1 MSMPAFTLSSSY
13 LLGFEFFALSFINM
27 VIYVVIVIVGLLVAF
42 SRFYRKVGPEEALV
56 ITGLGGLNVAT
67 GKGIMVI
74 PIVHRAEQMDLSVKR
89 IEIARKGEV
98 GLICRDNIRADIEVA
113 FFVRVNN
120 TVGDIRNVAQ
130 SLGCRRAS
138 SRDALI
144 ELFDA
149 KFSEALKTVGKHFD
163 FVELYNER
171 DKFKEEIL
179 KIIGTDLNGYVLD
192 DCAIDYLEQ
201 TPVEKLSPTNI
212 LDAEGIKKIT
222 DLTAREHV
230 LSNNIT
236 REKEKIIKKQD
247 VEAQETIL
255 ELERQRIEAVEKQI
269 REIASLTAREHA
281 EASRVEHEERLKA
294 ESARIRTDEE
304 LAIAE
309 ENKLRQVIVAEKSKD
324 RTHAVETERVEK
336 DRQLEVTERE
346 RVVGVADIEKDK
358 AIEVEKRNIQE
369 VIRERVI
376 VERAVV
382 EEQERIKDTE
392 EFAGADRLKQVTV
405 TKAEMEAEENLVKE
419 VKAAEAQ
426 KTSAGLLAE
435 KIVIEAEADKTATE
449 KKSDAIKVM
458 AEAKT
463 ADGAAVGLADAQVM
477 IAKAT
482 ATEKTGQA
490 EANVMIAKAEGTQ
503 KTGEAEANVLIAKAE
518 ATEKAGTAEAT
529 VMQLKFSSEAT
540 GIVEKAKAM
549 KLFDGVGREHEEF
562 KIRINKDKDIELAAI
577 AAQRE
582 IAEAQAGIVG
592 EALKSARID
601 IVGGETTFFDK
612 IVDSIKSGKSIDRFV
627 HNSETLTD
635 IKNTFFNG
643 NPEYFED
650 QLQTFISRFG
660 MSFEDVKNLSVAAL
674 ISQLLV
680 QADSDEDKSVLNR
693 LLATVKNLGISEKKV
708 SSFINAKVKK

>member
-1 MSMPAFTLSSSY
+1 MSISVLQLPTAQ
-13 LLGFEFFALSFINM
+13 LLGVDLFSGSIVTAI
-27 VIYVVIVIVGLLVAF
+27 VVIGVVLAGFAMAL

-56 ITGLGGLNVAT
+56 RTGVGNLKVAN
-67 GKGIMVI
+67 GEGIFVI
-74 PIVHRAEQMDLSVKR
+74 PILHRADQMDLSVKR
-89 IEIARKGEV
+89 IEIARKGEA

-120 TVGDIRNVAQ
+120 TSNDIRNVAQ
-130 SLGCRRAS
+130 SLGCKRAS

-179 KIIGTDLNGYVLD
+179 KIIGTDLNGYILD
-192 DCAIDYLEQ
+192 DCAIDFLEQ
-201 TPVEKLSPTNI
+201 TPLEKLSPTNI

-236 REKEKIIKKQD
+236 REKEKTIKKQD

-255 ELERQRIEAVEKQI
+255 ELERQRVEAVEKQK
-269 REIASLTAREHA
+269 REIASLTAREEA
-281 EASRVEHEERLKA
+281 EARQVEHQERLKA

-304 LAIAE
+304 LSIAE
-309 ENKLRQVIVAEKSKD
+309 ENKLRQIIVAQKNKE
-324 RTHAVETERVEK
+324 RTDAVETERVEK
-336 DRQLEVTERE
+336 DRLLEVTERE
-346 RVVGVADIEKDK
+346 RVVGIADIEKDK

-382 EEQERIKDTE
+382 EEEERIKDTH
-392 EFAGADRLKQVTV
+392 EFATADRLKQVTV
-405 TKAEMEAEENLVKE
+405 TKAEMEAQENLVKE

-426 KTSAGLLAE
+426 KSSAELLAE
-435 KIVIEAEADKTATE
+435 KMVIEAEAEKTATE

-463 ADGAAVGLADAQVM
+463 ADGAAEGLADAQVM

-490 EANVMIAKAEGTQ
+490 EANVMM
-503 KTGEAEANVLIAKAE
+503 AKAE
-518 ATEKAGTAEAT
+518 ATEKTGTAEAN
-529 VMQLKFSSEAT
+529 VMKLKFSSEAN
-540 GIVEKAKAM
+540 GIEEKANAM
-549 KLFDGVGREHEEF
+549 KLFDEVGRDHEEF
-562 KIRINKDKDIELAAI
+562 KIKINKEKDIELAAI
-577 AAQRE
+577 SAQQE

-643 NPEYFED
+643 NPDYFED

-660 MSFEDVKNLSVAAL
+660 MSFEDAKNLSIAAL

-680 QADSDEDKSVLNR
+680 QAESDEDRSTLNR
-693 LLATVKNLGISEKKV
+693 LLATVKNLGISDQKV
-708 SSFINAKVKK
+708 SSFMKAKVQS

>member
-1 MSMPAFTLSSSY
+1 MSISVLQLPTAQ
-13 LLGFEFFALSFINM
+13 LLGVDLFSGSIFTAI
-27 VIYVVIVIVGLLVAF
+27 VVIGVVLAGFAMAL

-56 ITGLGGLNVAT
+56 RTGVGNLKVAN
-67 GKGIMVI
+67 GEGIFVI
-74 PIVHRAEQMDLSVKR
+74 PILHRADQMDLSVKR
-89 IEIARKGEV
+89 IEIARKGEA

-120 TVGDIRNVAQ
+120 TSNDIRNVAQ
-130 SLGCRRAS
+130 SLGCKRAS
-138 SRDALI
+138 SREALV

-179 KIIGTDLNGYVLD
+179 KIIGTDLNGYILD
-192 DCAIDYLEQ
+192 DCAIDFLEQ
-201 TPVEKLSPTNI
+201 TPLEKLSPTNI

-236 REKEKIIKKQD
+236 REKEKTIKKQD

-255 ELERQRIEAVEKQI
+255 ELERQRVEAVEKQK
-269 REIASLTAREHA
+269 REIASLTAREEA
-281 EASRVEHEERLKA
+281 EARQVEHQERLKA

-304 LAIAE
+304 LSIAE
-309 ENKLRQVIVAEKSKD
+309 ENKLRQIIVAQKNKE
-324 RTHAVETERVEK
+324 RTDAVETERVEK
-336 DRQLEVTERE
+336 DRLLEVTERE
-346 RVVGVADIEKDK
+346 RVVGIADIEKDK

-382 EEQERIKDTE
+382 EEEERIKDTH
-392 EFAGADRLKQVTV
+392 EFATADRLKQVTV
-405 TKAEMEAEENLVKE
+405 TKAEMEAQENLVKE

-426 KTSAGLLAE
+426 KSSAELLAE
-435 KIVIEAEADKTATE
+435 KVVIEAEAEKTATE

-463 ADGAAVGLADAQVM
+463 ADGAAEGLADAQVM

-490 EANVMIAKAEGTQ
+490 EANVMM
-503 KTGEAEANVLIAKAE
+503 AKAE
-518 ATEKAGTAEAT
+518 ATEKTGTAEAN
-529 VMQLKFSSEAT
+529 VMKLKFSSEAN
-540 GIVEKAKAM
+540 GIEEKANAM
-549 KLFDGVGREHEEF
+549 KLFDEVGRDHEEF
-562 KIRINKDKDIELAAI
+562 KIKINKEKDIELAAI
-577 AAQRE
+577 TAQQE

-643 NPEYFED
+643 NPDYFED

-660 MSFEDVKNLSVAAL
+660 MSFEDAKNLSIAAL

-680 QADSDEDKSVLNR
+680 QAESDEDRSTLNR
-693 LLATVKNLGISEKKV
+693 LLATVKNLGISDQKV
-708 SSFINAKVKK
+708 SSFMKAKVQS

>member
-1 MSMPAFTLSSSY
+1 MSISTFQLPAAF
-13 LLGFEFFALSFINM
+13 LLGVDFFSES
-27 VIYVVIVIVGLLVAF
+27 VVIAGLLIGVFVIGFAVAV

-56 ITGLGGLNVAT
+56 RTGVGNLKVAN
-67 GKGIMVI
+67 GEGIFVI
-74 PIVHRAEQMDLSVKR
+74 PVLHRADQMDLSVKR

-120 TVGDIRNVAQ
+120 TANDIRNVAQ
-130 SLGCRRAS
+130 SLGCKRAS
-138 SRDALI
+138 SREALV

-201 TPVEKLSPTNI
+201 TPLEKLSPTNI

-230 LSNNIT
+230 LSNHIT
-236 REKEKIIKKQD
+236 REKEKTIKKQD

-255 ELERQRIEAVEKQI
+255 ELERQRVEAVEKQT

-281 EASRVEHEERLKA
+281 EARRVEHEERLKA
-294 ESARIRTDEE
+294 ETARIRTDEE

-309 ENKLRQVIVAEKSKD
+309 ENKLRQVIVAEKSKQ
-324 RTHAVETERVEK
+324 RTEAVETERVEK
-336 DRQLEVTERE
+336 DRLLEVTERE
-346 RVVGVADIEKDK
+346 RVVGIADIEKDK

-382 EEQERIKDTE
+382 EEEERIKDTH
-392 EFAGADRLKQVTV
+392 EFATADRLKQVTV
-405 TKAEMEAEENLVKE
+405 TRAEMEAQENLVKE

-426 KTSAGLLAE
+426 KSSAELLAE
-435 KIVIEAEADKTATE
+435 KVVIEAEADKTATE

-463 ADGAAVGLADAQVM
+463 ADGAALGLADAQVM

-490 EANVMIAKAEGTQ
+490 EANV
-503 KTGEAEANVLIAKAE
+503 LIAKAE
-518 ATEKAGTAEAT
+518 ATEKTGTAEAK
-529 VMQLKFSSEAT
+529 VMQLKYSSEAT
-540 GIVEKAKAM
+540 GIVDKAKAM
-549 KLFDGVGREHEEF
+549 KLFDGVGRDHEEF
-562 KIRINKDKDIELAAI
+562 KIKINKEKDIELAAI
-577 AAQRE
+577 AAQQE

-643 NPEYFED
+643 NPDYFED

-660 MSFEDVKNLSVAAL
+660 MSFEDVKNLSIAAL
-674 ISQLLV
+674 ISQMLV
-680 QADSDEDKSVLNR
+680 QAEGEEDRSTLNR
-693 LLATVKNLGISEKKV
+693 LLSTVKNLGIADKKV
-708 SSFINAKVKK
+708 SSFLKTKVEK

>member
-1 MSMPAFTLSSSY
+1 MSISVLQLPTAQ
-13 LLGFEFFALSFINM
+13 LLGVDLFSGSIFTAI
-27 VIYVVIVIVGLLVAF
+27 VVIGIGLTGFAMAL

-56 ITGLGGLNVAT
+56 RTGVGNLKVAN
-67 GKGIMVI
+67 GEGIFVI
-74 PIVHRAEQMDLSVKR
+74 PILHRADQMDLSVKR
-89 IEIARKGEV
+89 IEIARKGEA

-120 TVGDIRNVAQ
+120 TSNDIRNVAQ
-130 SLGCRRAS
+130 SLGCKRAS
-138 SRDALI
+138 SREALV

-179 KIIGTDLNGYVLD
+179 KIIGTDLNGYILD
-192 DCAIDYLEQ
+192 DCAIDFLEQ
-201 TPVEKLSPTNI
+201 TPLEKLSPTNI

-236 REKEKIIKKQD
+236 REKEKTIKKQD

-255 ELERQRIEAVEKQI
+255 ELERQRVEAVEKQK
-269 REIASLTAREHA
+269 REIASLTAREEA
-281 EASRVEHEERLKA
+281 EARQVEHQERLKA

-304 LAIAE
+304 LSIAE
-309 ENKLRQVIVAEKSKD
+309 ENKLRQIIVAQKNKE
-324 RTHAVETERVEK
+324 RTDAVETERVEK
-336 DRQLEVTERE
+336 DRLLEVTERE
-346 RVVGVADIEKDK
+346 RVVGIADIEKDK

-382 EEQERIKDTE
+382 EEEERIKDTH
-392 EFAGADRLKQVTV
+392 EFATADRLKQVTV
-405 TKAEMEAEENLVKE
+405 TKAEMEAQENLVKE

-426 KTSAGLLAE
+426 KSSAELLAE
-435 KIVIEAEADKTATE
+435 KMVIEAEAEKTATE

-463 ADGAAVGLADAQVM
+463 ADGAAEGLADAQVM

-490 EANVMIAKAEGTQ
+490 EANVMM
-503 KTGEAEANVLIAKAE
+503 AKAE
-518 ATEKAGTAEAT
+518 ATEKTGTAEAN
-529 VMQLKFSSEAT
+529 VMKLKFSSEAN
-540 GIVEKAKAM
+540 GIEEKANAM
-549 KLFDGVGREHEEF
+549 KLFDEVGRDHEEF
-562 KIRINKDKDIELAAI
+562 KIKLNKEKDIELAAI
-577 AAQRE
+577 SAQQE

-643 NPEYFED
+643 NPDYFED

-660 MSFEDVKNLSVAAL
+660 MSFEDAKNLSIAAL

-680 QADSDEDKSVLNR
+680 QAESNEDRSTLNR
-693 LLATVKNLGISEKKV
+693 LLATVKNLGISDQKV
-708 SSFINAKVKK
+708 SSFMKAKVES

>member
-1 MSMPAFTLSSSY
+1 MFLPANLTSSMPLLAYDF
-13 LLGFEFFALSFINM
+13 LGFSLLTW
-27 VIYVVIVIVGLLVAF
+27 VVIGFFGAIIFSGFLTVV

-56 ITGLGGLNVAT
+56 ITGYKGLKVAT
-67 GKGIMVI
+67 GEGTLVI

-120 TVGDIRNVAQ
+120 TSNDIRNVAQ
-130 SLGCRRAS
+130 SLGCKRAS
-138 SRDALI
+138 SREALV

-201 TPVEKLSPTNI
+201 TPLEKLSPTNI

-230 LSNNIT
+230 LANNIT
-236 REKEKIIKKQD
+236 REKEKTIKKQD

-255 ELERQRIEAVEKQI
+255 ELERQRVEAVEKQK
-269 REIASLTAREHA
+269 REIASLTAREEA
-281 EASRVEHEERLKA
+281 EARQVEHQERLKA

-304 LAIAE
+304 LSIAE
-309 ENKLRQVIVAEKSKD
+309 ENKLRQIIVAQKNKE
-324 RTHAVETERVEK
+324 RTDAVETERVEK
-336 DRQLEVTERE
+336 DRLLEVTERE
-346 RVVGVADIEKDK
+346 RVVGIADIEKDK

-382 EEQERIKDTE
+382 EEEERIKDTH
-392 EFAGADRLKQVTV
+392 EFATADRLKQVTV
-405 TKAEMEAEENLVKE
+405 TKAEMEAQENLVKE

-426 KTSAGLLAE
+426 KSSAELLAE
-435 KIVIEAEADKTATE
+435 KVVIEAEAEKTATE

-463 ADGAAVGLADAQVM
+463 ADGAAEGLADAQVM

-490 EANVMIAKAEGTQ
+490 EANVMM
-503 KTGEAEANVLIAKAE
+503 AKAE
-518 ATEKAGTAEAT
+518 ATEKTGTAEAN
-529 VMQLKFSSEAT
+529 VMKLKFSSEAN
-540 GIVEKAKAM
+540 GIEEKANAM
-549 KLFDGVGREHEEF
+549 KLFDEVGRDHEEF
-562 KIRINKDKDIELAAI
+562 KIKINKEKDIELAAI
-577 AAQRE
+577 TAQQE

-643 NPEYFED
+643 NPDYFED

-660 MSFEDVKNLSVAAL
+660 MSFEDAKNLSIAAL

-680 QADSDEDKSVLNR
+680 QAESNEDRSTLNR
-693 LLATVKNLGISEKKV
+693 LLATVKNLGISDQKV
-708 SSFINAKVKK
+708 SSFMKAKVES

>member
-1 MSMPAFTLSSSY
+1 MSISVLQLPTAQ
-13 LLGFEFFALSFINM
+13 LLGVDLFSGSIFTAI
-27 VIYVVIVIVGLLVAF
+27 VVIGIGLAGFAMAL

-56 ITGLGGLNVAT
+56 RTGVGNLKVAN
-67 GKGIMVI
+67 GEGIFVI
-74 PIVHRAEQMDLSVKR
+74 PILHRADQMDLSVKR
-89 IEIARKGEV
+89 IEIFRKGEA

-120 TVGDIRNVAQ
+120 TSNDIRNVAQ
-130 SLGCRRAS
+130 SLGCKRAS
-138 SRDALI
+138 SREALI

-179 KIIGTDLNGYVLD
+179 KIIGTDLNGYILD
-192 DCAIDYLEQ
+192 DCAIDFLEQ
-201 TPVEKLSPTNI
+201 TPLEKLSPTNI

-222 DLTAREHV
+222 DLTSREHV
-230 LSNNIT
+230 LANNIT
-236 REKEKIIKKQD
+236 REKEKTIKKQD

-255 ELERQRIEAVEKQI
+255 ELERQRVEAVEKQK
-269 REIASLTAREHA
+269 REIASLTAREEA
-281 EASRVEHEERLKA
+281 EARQVEHQERLKA

-304 LAIAE
+304 LSIAE
-309 ENKLRQVIVAEKSKD
+309 ENKLRQIIVAQKNKE
-324 RTHAVETERVEK
+324 RTDAVETERVEK
-336 DRQLEVTERE
+336 DRLLEVTERE
-346 RVVGVADIEKDK
+346 RVVGIADIEKDK

-382 EEQERIKDTE
+382 EEEERIKDTH
-392 EFAGADRLKQVTV
+392 EFATADRLKQVTV
-405 TKAEMEAEENLVKE
+405 TKAEMEAQENLVKE

-426 KTSAGLLAE
+426 KSSAELLAE
-435 KIVIEAEADKTATE
+435 KMVIEAEAEKTATE

-463 ADGAAVGLADAQVM
+463 ADGAAEGLADAQVM

-490 EANVMIAKAEGTQ
+490 EANVMM
-503 KTGEAEANVLIAKAE
+503 AKAE
-518 ATEKAGTAEAT
+518 ATEKTGTAEAN
-529 VMQLKFSSEAT
+529 VMKLKFSSEAN
-540 GIVEKAKAM
+540 GIEEKANAM
-549 KLFDGVGREHEEF
+549 KLFDEVGRDHEEF
-562 KIRINKDKDIELAAI
+562 KIKLNKEKDIELAAI
-577 AAQRE
+577 TAQQE

-643 NPEYFED
+643 NPDYFED

-660 MSFEDVKNLSVAAL
+660 MSFEDAKNLSIAAL

-680 QADSDEDKSVLNR
+680 QAESNEDRSTLNR
-693 LLATVKNLGISEKKV
+693 LLATVKNLGISDQKV
-708 SSFINAKVKK
+708 SSFMKAKVES

>member
-1 MSMPAFTLSSSY
+1 MSISVLQLPTAQ
-13 LLGFEFFALSFINM
+13 LLGVDLFSGSIFTAI
-27 VIYVVIVIVGLLVAF
+27 VVIGVVLAGFAMAL

-56 ITGLGGLNVAT
+56 RTGVGNLKVAN
-67 GKGIMVI
+67 GEGIFVI
-74 PIVHRAEQMDLSVKR
+74 PILHRADQMDLSVKR
-89 IEIARKGEV
+89 IEIARKGEA

-120 TVGDIRNVAQ
+120 TSNDIRNVAQ
-130 SLGCRRAS
+130 SLGCKRAS
-138 SRDALI
+138 SREALV

-179 KIIGTDLNGYVLD
+179 KIIGTDLNGYILD
-192 DCAIDYLEQ
+192 DCAIDFLEQ
-201 TPVEKLSPTNI
+201 TPLEKLSPTNI

-236 REKEKIIKKQD
+236 REKEKTIKKQD

-255 ELERQRIEAVEKQI
+255 ELERQRVEAVEKQK
-269 REIASLTAREHA
+269 REIASLTAREEA
-281 EASRVEHEERLKA
+281 EARQVEHQERLKA

-304 LAIAE
+304 LSIAE
-309 ENKLRQVIVAEKSKD
+309 ENKLRQIIVAQKNKE
-324 RTHAVETERVEK
+324 RTDAVETERVEK
-336 DRQLEVTERE
+336 DRLLEVTERE
-346 RVVGVADIEKDK
+346 RVVGIADIEKDK

-382 EEQERIKDTE
+382 EEEERIKDTH
-392 EFAGADRLKQVTV
+392 EFATADRLKQVTV
-405 TKAEMEAEENLVKE
+405 TKAEMEAQENLVKE

-426 KTSAGLLAE
+426 KSSAELLAE
-435 KIVIEAEADKTATE
+435 KMVIEAEAEKTATE

-463 ADGAAVGLADAQVM
+463 ADGAAEGLADAQVM

-490 EANVMIAKAEGTQ
+490 EANVMM
-503 KTGEAEANVLIAKAE
+503 AKAE
-518 ATEKAGTAEAT
+518 ATEKTGTAEAN
-529 VMQLKFSSEAT
+529 VMKLKFSSEAN
-540 GIVEKAKAM
+540 GIEEKANAM
-549 KLFDGVGREHEEF
+549 KLFDEVGRDHEEF
-562 KIRINKDKDIELAAI
+562 KIKLNKEKDIELAAI
-577 AAQRE
+577 SAQQE

-643 NPEYFED
+643 NPDYFED

-660 MSFEDVKNLSVAAL
+660 MSFEDAKNLSIAAL

-680 QADSDEDKSVLNR
+680 QAESNEDRSTLNR
-693 LLATVKNLGISEKKV
+693 LLATVKNLGISDQKV
-708 SSFINAKVKK
+708 SSFMKAKVES

>member
-1 MSMPAFTLSSSY
+1 MSISVLQLPTAQ
-13 LLGFEFFALSFINM
+13 LLGVDLFSGSIFTAI
-27 VIYVVIVIVGLLVAF
+27 VVIGIGLAGFAMAL

-56 ITGLGGLNVAT
+56 RTGVGNLKVAN
-67 GKGIMVI
+67 GEGIFVI
-74 PIVHRAEQMDLSVKR
+74 PILHRADQMDLSVKR
-89 IEIARKGEV
+89 IEIFRKGEA

-120 TVGDIRNVAQ
+120 TSNDIRNVAQ
-130 SLGCRRAS
+130 SLGCKRAS
-138 SRDALI
+138 SREALI

-179 KIIGTDLNGYVLD
+179 KIIGTDLNGYILD
-192 DCAIDYLEQ
+192 DCAIDFLEQ
-201 TPVEKLSPTNI
+201 TPLEKLSPTNI

-222 DLTAREHV
+222 DLTSREHV
-230 LSNNIT
+230 LANNIT
-236 REKEKIIKKQD
+236 REKEKTIKKQD

-255 ELERQRIEAVEKQI
+255 ELERQRVEAVEKQK
-269 REIASLTAREHA
+269 REIASLTAREEA
-281 EASRVEHEERLKA
+281 EARQVEHQERLKA

-304 LAIAE
+304 LSIAE
-309 ENKLRQVIVAEKSKD
+309 ENKLRQIIVAQKNKE
-324 RTHAVETERVEK
+324 RTDAVETERVEK
-336 DRQLEVTERE
+336 DRLLEVTERE
-346 RVVGVADIEKDK
+346 RVVGIADIEKDK

-382 EEQERIKDTE
+382 EEEERIKDTH
-392 EFAGADRLKQVTV
+392 EFATADRLKQVTV
-405 TKAEMEAEENLVKE
+405 TKAEMEAQENLVKE

-426 KTSAGLLAE
+426 KSSAELLAE
-435 KIVIEAEADKTATE
+435 KVVIEAEAEKTATE

-463 ADGAAVGLADAQVM
+463 ADGAAEGLADAQVM

-490 EANVMIAKAEGTQ
+490 EANVMM
-503 KTGEAEANVLIAKAE
+503 AKAE
-518 ATEKAGTAEAT
+518 ATEKTGTAEAN
-529 VMQLKFSSEAT
+529 VMKLKFSSEAN
-540 GIVEKAKAM
+540 GIEEKANAM
-549 KLFDGVGREHEEF
+549 KLFDEVGRDHEEF
-562 KIRINKDKDIELAAI
+562 KIKINKEKDIELAAI
-577 AAQRE
+577 TAQQE

-643 NPEYFED
+643 NPDYFED

-660 MSFEDVKNLSVAAL
+660 MSFEDAKNLSIAAL

-680 QADSDEDKSVLNR
+680 QAESNEDRSTLNR
-693 LLATVKNLGISEKKV
+693 LLATVKNLGISDQKV
-708 SSFINAKVKK
+708 SSFMKAKVES

>member
-1 MSMPAFTLSSSY
+1 MSISVLQLPTAQLRGVDLFSGSIFT
-13 LLGFEFFALSFINM
+13 AI
-27 VIYVVIVIVGLLVAF
+27 VVIGVVLAGFAMAL

-56 ITGLGGLNVAT
+56 RTGVGNLKVAN
-67 GKGIMVI
+67 GEGIFVI
-74 PIVHRAEQMDLSVKR
+74 PILHRADQMDLSVKR
-89 IEIARKGEV
+89 IEIARKGEA

-120 TVGDIRNVAQ
+120 TSNDIRNVAQ
-130 SLGCRRAS
+130 SLGCKRAS

-179 KIIGTDLNGYVLD
+179 KIIGTDLNGYILD
-192 DCAIDYLEQ
+192 DCAIDFLEQ
-201 TPVEKLSPTNI
+201 TPLEKLSPTNI

-236 REKEKIIKKQD
+236 REKEKTIKKQD

-255 ELERQRIEAVEKQI
+255 ELERQRVEAVEKQK
-269 REIASLTAREHA
+269 REIASLTAREEA
-281 EASRVEHEERLKA
+281 EARQVEHQERLKA

-304 LAIAE
+304 LSIAE
-309 ENKLRQVIVAEKSKD
+309 ENKLRQIIVAQKNKE
-324 RTHAVETERVEK
+324 RTDAVETERVEK
-336 DRQLEVTERE
+336 DRLLEVTERE
-346 RVVGVADIEKDK
+346 RVVGIADIEKDK

-382 EEQERIKDTE
+382 EEEERIKDTH
-392 EFAGADRLKQVTV
+392 EFATADRLKQVTV
-405 TKAEMEAEENLVKE
+405 TKAEMEAQENLVKE

-426 KTSAGLLAE
+426 KSSAELLAE
-435 KIVIEAEADKTATE
+435 KMVIEAEAEKTATE

-463 ADGAAVGLADAQVM
+463 ADGAAEGLADAQVM

-490 EANVMIAKAEGTQ
+490 EANVMM
-503 KTGEAEANVLIAKAE
+503 AKAE
-518 ATEKAGTAEAT
+518 ATEKTGTAEAN
-529 VMQLKFSSEAT
+529 VMKLKFSSEAN
-540 GIVEKAKAM
+540 GIEEKANAM
-549 KLFDGVGREHEEF
+549 KLFDEVGRDHEEF
-562 KIRINKDKDIELAAI
+562 KIKLNKEKDIELAAI
-577 AAQRE
+577 SAQQE

-643 NPEYFED
+643 NPDYFED

-660 MSFEDVKNLSVAAL
+660 MSFEDAKNLSIAAL

-680 QADSDEDKSVLNR
+680 QAESDEDRSTLNR
-693 LLATVKNLGISEKKV
+693 LLATVKNLGISDQKV
-708 SSFINAKVKK
+708 SSFMKAKVQS

>member
-1 MSMPAFTLSSSY
+1 MSISVLQLPTAQ
-13 LLGFEFFALSFINM
+13 LLGVDLFSGSIFTAI
-27 VIYVVIVIVGLLVAF
+27 VVIGVVLAGFAMAL

-56 ITGLGGLNVAT
+56 RTGVGNLKVAN
-67 GKGIMVI
+67 GEGIFVI
-74 PIVHRAEQMDLSVKR
+74 PILHRADQMDLSVKR
-89 IEIARKGEV
+89 IEIARKGEA

-120 TVGDIRNVAQ
+120 TSNDIRNVAQ
-130 SLGCRRAS
+130 SLGCKRAS
-138 SRDALI
+138 SREALV

-179 KIIGTDLNGYVLD
+179 KIIGTDLNGYILD
-192 DCAIDYLEQ
+192 DCAIDFLEQ
-201 TPVEKLSPTNI
+201 TPLEKLSPTNI

-236 REKEKIIKKQD
+236 REKEKTIKKQD

-255 ELERQRIEAVEKQI
+255 ELERQRVEAVEKQK
-269 REIASLTAREHA
+269 REIASLTAREEA
-281 EASRVEHEERLKA
+281 EARQVEHQERLKA

-304 LAIAE
+304 LSIAE
-309 ENKLRQVIVAEKSKD
+309 ENKLRQIIVAQKNKE
-324 RTHAVETERVEK
+324 RTDAVETERVEK
-336 DRQLEVTERE
+336 DRLLEVTERE
-346 RVVGVADIEKDK
+346 RVVGIADIEKDK

-382 EEQERIKDTE
+382 EEEERIKDTH
-392 EFAGADRLKQVTV
+392 EFATADRLKQVTV
-405 TKAEMEAEENLVKE
+405 TKAEMEAQENLVKE

-426 KTSAGLLAE
+426 KSSAELLAE
-435 KIVIEAEADKTATE
+435 KMVIEAEAEKTATE

-463 ADGAAVGLADAQVM
+463 ADGAAEGLADAQVM

-490 EANVMIAKAEGTQ
+490 EANVMM
-503 KTGEAEANVLIAKAE
+503 AKAE
-518 ATEKAGTAEAT
+518 ATEKTGTAEAN
-529 VMQLKFSSEAT
+529 VMKLKFSSEAN
-540 GIVEKAKAM
+540 GIEEKANAM
-549 KLFDGVGREHEEF
+549 KLFDEVGRDHEEF
-562 KIRINKDKDIELAAI
+562 KIKLNKEKDIELAAI
-577 AAQRE
+577 SAQQE

-643 NPEYFED
+643 NPDYFED

-660 MSFEDVKNLSVAAL
+660 MSFEDAKNLSIAAL

-680 QADSDEDKSVLNR
+680 QAESNEDRSTLNR
-693 LLATVKNLGISEKKV
+693 LLATVKNLGISDQKV
-708 SSFINAKVKK
+708 SSFMKAKVQS

>member
-1 MSMPAFTLSSSY
+1 MSISVLQLPTAQ
-13 LLGFEFFALSFINM
+13 LLGVDLFSGSIFTAI
-27 VIYVVIVIVGLLVAF
+27 VVIGVVLAGFAMAL

-56 ITGLGGLNVAT
+56 RTGVGNLKVAN
-67 GKGIMVI
+67 GEGIFVI
-74 PIVHRAEQMDLSVKR
+74 PILHRADQMDLSVKR
-89 IEIARKGEV
+89 IEIARKGEA

-120 TVGDIRNVAQ
+120 TSNDIRNVAQ
-130 SLGCRRAS
+130 SLGCKRAS

-179 KIIGTDLNGYVLD
+179 KIIGTDLNGYILD
-192 DCAIDYLEQ
+192 DCAIDFLEQ
-201 TPVEKLSPTNI
+201 TPLEKLSPTNI

-236 REKEKIIKKQD
+236 REKEKTIKKQD

-255 ELERQRIEAVEKQI
+255 ELERQRVEAVEKQK
-269 REIASLTAREHA
+269 REIASLTAREEA
-281 EASRVEHEERLKA
+281 EARQVEHQERLKA

-304 LAIAE
+304 LSIAE
-309 ENKLRQVIVAEKSKD
+309 ENKLRQIIVAQKNKE
-324 RTHAVETERVEK
+324 RTDAVETERVEK
-336 DRQLEVTERE
+336 DRLLEVTERE
-346 RVVGVADIEKDK
+346 RVVGIADIEKDK

-382 EEQERIKDTE
+382 EEEERIKDTH
-392 EFAGADRLKQVTV
+392 EFATADRLKQVTV
-405 TKAEMEAEENLVKE
+405 TKAEMEAQENLVKE

-426 KTSAGLLAE
+426 KSSAELLAE
-435 KIVIEAEADKTATE
+435 KMVIEAEAEKTATE

-463 ADGAAVGLADAQVM
+463 ADGAAEGLADAQVM

-490 EANVMIAKAEGTQ
+490 EANVMM
-503 KTGEAEANVLIAKAE
+503 AKAE
-518 ATEKAGTAEAT
+518 ATEKTGTAEAN
-529 VMQLKFSSEAT
+529 VMKLKFSSEAN
-540 GIVEKAKAM
+540 GIEEKANAM
-549 KLFDGVGREHEEF
+549 KLFDEVGRDHEEF
-562 KIRINKDKDIELAAI
+562 KIKLNKEKDIELAAI
-577 AAQRE
+577 SAQQE

-643 NPEYFED
+643 NPDYFED

-660 MSFEDVKNLSVAAL
+660 MSFEDAKNLSIAAL

-680 QADSDEDKSVLNR
+680 QAESNEDRSTLNR
-693 LLATVKNLGISEKKV
+693 LLATVKNLGISDQKV
-708 SSFINAKVKK
+708 SSFMKAKVES

>member
-1 MSMPAFTLSSSY
+1 MSISVLQLPTAQ
-13 LLGFEFFALSFINM
+13 LLGVDLFSGSIFTAI
-27 VIYVVIVIVGLLVAF
+27 VVIGVVLAGFAMAL

-56 ITGLGGLNVAT
+56 RTGVGNLKVAN
-67 GKGIMVI
+67 GEGIFVI
-74 PIVHRAEQMDLSVKR
+74 PILHRADQMDLSVKR
-89 IEIARKGEV
+89 IEIARKGEA

-120 TVGDIRNVAQ
+120 TSNDIRNVAQ
-130 SLGCRRAS
+130 SLGCKRAS

-179 KIIGTDLNGYVLD
+179 KIIGTDLNGYILD
-192 DCAIDYLEQ
+192 DCAIDFLEQ
-201 TPVEKLSPTNI
+201 TPLEKLSPTNI

-236 REKEKIIKKQD
+236 REKEKTIKKQD

-255 ELERQRIEAVEKQI
+255 ELERQRVEAVEKQK
-269 REIASLTAREHA
+269 REIASLTAREEA
-281 EASRVEHEERLKA
+281 EARQVEHQERLKA

-304 LAIAE
+304 LSIAE
-309 ENKLRQVIVAEKSKD
+309 ENKLRQIIVAQKNKE
-324 RTHAVETERVEK
+324 RTDAVETERVEK
-336 DRQLEVTERE
+336 DRLLEVTERE
-346 RVVGVADIEKDK
+346 RVVGIADIEKDK

-382 EEQERIKDTE
+382 EEEERIKDTH
-392 EFAGADRLKQVTV
+392 EFATADRLKQVTV
-405 TKAEMEAEENLVKE
+405 TKAEMEAQENLVKE

-426 KTSAGLLAE
+426 KSSAELLAE
-435 KIVIEAEADKTATE
+435 KMVIEAEAEKTATE

-463 ADGAAVGLADAQVM
+463 ADGAAEGLADAQVM

-490 EANVMIAKAEGTQ
+490 EANVMM
-503 KTGEAEANVLIAKAE
+503 AKAE
-518 ATEKAGTAEAT
+518 ATEKTGTAEAN
-529 VMQLKFSSEAT
+529 VMKLKFSSEAN
-540 GIVEKAKAM
+540 GIEEKANAM
-549 KLFDGVGREHEEF
+549 KLFDEVGRDHEEF
-562 KIRINKDKDIELAAI
+562 KIKLNKEKDIELAAI
-577 AAQRE
+577 SAQQE

-643 NPEYFED
+643 NPDYFED

-660 MSFEDVKNLSVAAL
+660 MSFEDAKNLSIAAL

-680 QADSDEDKSVLNR
+680 QAESNEDRSTLNR
-693 LLATVKNLGISEKKV
+693 LLATVKNLGISDQKV
-708 SSFINAKVKK
+708 SSFMKAKVQS